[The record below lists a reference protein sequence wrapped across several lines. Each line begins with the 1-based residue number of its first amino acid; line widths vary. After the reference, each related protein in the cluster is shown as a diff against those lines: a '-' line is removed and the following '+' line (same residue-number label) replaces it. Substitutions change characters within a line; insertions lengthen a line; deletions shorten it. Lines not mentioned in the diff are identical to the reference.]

1 VESLRKPRALRR
13 GATLGI
19 AAPGG
24 PVDPQRVAAGEA
36 LLQRAGFRT
45 WHRDDLTAQRG
56 YLAGDDARRA
66 AELMQLVQDPAI
78 DGIVCARGG
87 YGCDRILGRLDAAA
101 VRRAAKPLVGYSDVT
116 TLLLWQQRC
125 AGLAGFHGPMLERG
139 DDVDPCSLELLAA
152 QLRGD
157 CELPLCLRGEGRGG
171 GRADGPLVGGSLSLV
186 AASIGTPWQVDAR
199 GALLLLEDV
208 GERPYRIDRMLRQL
222 RASGA
227 LDGVVGLGFG
237 DLSSCVDD
245 RWGSKVED
253 VIDEFT
259 RPLGVPVV
267 SGLPFGHTRCNATWP
282 VGARATLDGAAG
294 ELRILERGVDD
305 PT

>member
-1 VESLRKPRALRR
+1 
-13 GATLGI
+13 
-19 AAPGG
+19 
-24 PVDPQRVAAGEA
+24 
-36 LLQRAGFRT
+36 
-45 WHRDDLTAQRG
+45 
-56 YLAGDDARRA
+56 
-66 AELMQLVQDPAI
+66 
-78 DGIVCARGG
+78 
-87 YGCDRILGRLDAAA
+87 
-101 VRRAAKPLVGYSDVT
+101 
-116 TLLLWQQRC
+116 
-125 AGLAGFHGPMLERG
+125 
-139 DDVDPCSLELLAA
+139 
-152 QLRGD
+152 
-157 CELPLCLRGEGRGG
+157 
-171 GRADGPLVGGSLSLV
+171 V

-253 VIDEFT
+253 VIDEFA